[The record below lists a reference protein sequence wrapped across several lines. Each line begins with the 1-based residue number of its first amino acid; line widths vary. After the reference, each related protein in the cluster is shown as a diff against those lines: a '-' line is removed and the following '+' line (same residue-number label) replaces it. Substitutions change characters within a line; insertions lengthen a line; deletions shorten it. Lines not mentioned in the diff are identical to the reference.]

1 MTFYIQSS
9 QEKSYKLHSKILS
22 DKGPIILGMS
32 LFLDTFLGKN
42 RIYPFRIFLNI
53 TLSDG
58 SYQSF
63 LLFGVNL
70 LTGLSTRGTIA
81 IFLKIHGQSHT
92 YFEKNEM
99 KSQRLIDFFFRFR
112 AKEITSNHC

>member
-1 MTFYIQSS
+1 
-9 QEKSYKLHSKILS
+9 
-22 DKGPIILGMS
+22 MS

-99 KSQRLIDFFFRFR
+99 KSRRLIDFFLDSEQKKSHLISVSPLGGVYKLSGQMKGLLIDPQYLFST
-112 AKEITSNHC
+112 ATV